1 MTTDKKTSKYQTQEK
16 VENNKN
22 EILSNNSE
30 VISNQIEYPAGDK
43 IDPRKRAKESK
54 REKVPLGAPAVPGA
68 RQPGLV

>member
-54 REKVPLGAPAVPGA
+54 REKFNFAKRV
-68 RQPGLV
+68 